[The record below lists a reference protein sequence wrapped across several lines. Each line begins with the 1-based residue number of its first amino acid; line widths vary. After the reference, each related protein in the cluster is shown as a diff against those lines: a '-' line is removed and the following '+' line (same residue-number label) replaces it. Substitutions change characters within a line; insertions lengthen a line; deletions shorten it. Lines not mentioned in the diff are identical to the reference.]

1 MIKEIWFS
9 IHLIGLVIGAGSITT
24 AYVRDLYFKWHPEFS
39 NKKGSLF
46 IIPLMLNISFV
57 LLIISGFGLYLQSP
71 QEYNQSPAFL
81 IKMFFAALLLG
92 NHLLINAYL
101 RPNREKFKTIYNF
114 SEYFSLLGWY
124 FIIIISVFI

>member
-1 MIKEIWFS
+1 MIKEIWLS
-9 IHLIGLVIGAGSITT
+9 IHLIGLIIGAGSITT
-24 AYVRDLYFKWHPEFS
+24 ACARDLYFKWRPELL
-39 NKKGSLF
+39 NKKGSLL

-57 LLIISGFGLYLQSP
+57 LLIISGFGLYLQNP
-71 QEYNQSPAFL
+71 QEYNQSQAFL
-81 IKMFFAALLLG
+81 IKMFFVVLLLG

-101 RPNREKFKTIYNF
+101 RPNKEKFKTIYNF